1 MMRMHDTERTT
12 VTLPRQLARML
23 RTEAQRSGRS
33 VSALVRDAVRAYLEG
48 RASPPL
54 PSFAGVGRSG
64 REDVSERAEELLA
77 GGIVRERQT

>member
-1 MMRMHDTERTT
+1 MRMHDTERTT

-54 PSFAGVGRSG
+54 PSFGGVGRSG

-77 GGIVRERQT
+77 GGIARERQT